1 MTESDSS
8 LIYKV
13 CDAAE
18 WRAAMAAGAYGG
30 APVDLADGFIHFST
44 AQQLRET
51 VRRYFAG
58 IGDLMLVEVEAAAL
72 GPALKWEPSRGGD
85 LFPHLYGDLPLTAVT
100 RAWDFPRDAGG
111 TRVYPAEVQF
121 PDG

>member
-18 WRAAMAAGAYGG
+18 WRAAMATGAYGG

-58 IGDLMLVEVEAAAL
+58 TGDLTLVEVDSVAL
-72 GPALKWEPSRGGD
+72 GSALKWEPSRGGD
-85 LFPHLYGDLPLTAVT
+85 MFPHLYGELPLAAVT
-100 RAWDFPRDAGG
+100 RTWDFPLIAGKE
-111 TRVYPAEVQF
+111 RAYPEEVLF

>member
-1 MTESDSS
+1 MAENDSS

-30 APVDLADGFIHFST
+30 APVDRADGFIHFST

-58 IGDLMLVEVEAAAL
+58 TGDLMLVEVDSITL
-72 GPALKWEPSRGGD
+72 GSALKWEPSRGGD
-85 LFPHLYGDLPLTAVT
+85 MFPHLYGDLPLTAVT

-111 TRVYPAEVQF
+111 ARVYPAEVQF